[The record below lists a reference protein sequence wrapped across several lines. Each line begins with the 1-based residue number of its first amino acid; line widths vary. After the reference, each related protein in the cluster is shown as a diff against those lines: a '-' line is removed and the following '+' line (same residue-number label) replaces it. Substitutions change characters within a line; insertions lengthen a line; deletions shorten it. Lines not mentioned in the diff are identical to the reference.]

1 MTLWQQVR
9 TAARTRLV
17 SQLPGQLMGSGVA
30 TPTVY
35 TVQPRQQAV
44 LPYVVI
50 DRVSDVRE
58 QALEDAPMVTTLDF
72 QVRVVSLAE
81 GTSPTGTHSRY
92 EDAVREILER
102 HELTLLAGWQVGKIN
117 YLQSLTIQE
126 NDDGLVSVLEFTL
139 IGSKIILSP

>member
-17 SQLPGQLMGSGVA
+17 TQFPIDLTGMPS
-30 TPTVY
+30 PTVY

-50 DRVSDVRE
+50 ERVSDVRE
-58 QALEDAPMVTTLDF
+58 QALRDSPLVTTLDF

-81 GTSPTGTHSRY
+81 GTDPLSRHSRY
-92 EDAVREILER
+92 EDAVRTILER
-102 HELTLLAGWQVGKIN
+102 FNLTGLTGWTVGKIN

-126 NDDGLVSVLEFTL
+126 NDDGIISVLEFTL
-139 IGSKIILSP
+139 IGQATA

>member
-17 SQLPGQLMGSGVA
+17 TQFPVDLTGLPS
-30 TPTVY
+30 PTVY

-50 DRVSDVRE
+50 ERVSDVRE
-58 QALEDAPMVTTLDF
+58 QALQDSPLVTTLDF
-72 QVRVVSLAE
+72 QVRIVSLAE
-81 GTSPTGTHSRY
+81 GTDPLGRHSRY
-92 EDAVREILER
+92 EDSVRTILER
-102 HELTLLAGWQVGKIN
+102 FNLTGLTGWTVGKIN

-126 NDDGLVSVLEFTL
+126 NDDGIISVLEFTL
-139 IGSKIILSP
+139 IGQATA

>member
-9 TAARTRLV
+9 TAVRTRLIA
-17 SQLPGQLMGSGVA
+17 QLPAQLAGKAA

-58 QALEDAPMVTTLDF
+58 QALADAPMVTTLDF
-72 QVRVVSLAE
+72 QVRIVSLAE
-81 GTSPTGTHSRY
+81 GASPTGTHSRY

-102 HELTLLAGWQVGKIN
+102 YELTLLAGWQVGKIN

-139 IGSKIILSP
+139 IGSKLIPSP